1 MGLKSAKILFNKPS
15 SQRWDTSEKISA
27 LNNAWPTIF
36 PLIFLMFLDGLVWG
50 SICSMELRPSSNLHS
65 MTVVSVLTGVAVM
78 YMIHSSPFM
87 HMVISFIAGEFVSL
101 AVQWMLIDEP
111 RLRTLGFF
119 DPFFLTSAF
128 SQLLFIIALF
138 WQTKNNSMALKE
150 SIELRFT
157 NKDLYDQA
165 ESSRQQ
171 ALQANAAKSKFLAAA
186 SHDLRQPV
194 HAQGLFLEVLGQT
207 RVTPQQQEI
216 IDSLRSATRAT
227 RDMLDSLL
235 DFSRIE
241 AGVIHP
247 VKQNFPLQQLLH
259 AIENDL
265 APVAD
270 AKKLAYRSRDTRV
283 VAQSD
288 PALVDLILRNL
299 ASNAIRY
306 TDHGGVLVACRQRG
320 DKVLVEV
327 CDTGIGIAPENQQ
340 DIFREF
346 HQLGN
351 PERDRRKGLG
361 LGLAIV
367 QGLTHTLGH
376 RLTLFSKP
384 GRGSV
389 FRLELPLIN
398 NEQPFELE
406 PPVAMFTTPLKGYHA
421 LVIEDD
427 DIVLQAMVSLLRSW
441 GMTCDSAEGLKDAL
455 QLAGTRV
462 PDVLVCDFRLREYNN
477 GTEVIAAVRQA
488 LQLHI
493 PVQAICLKPVH
504 QSFFY
509 SLCANCLHLYST
521 AFGFNDSIAG
531 VDELV
536 VRPVAAER
544 RFAIGKRVSA
554 LALAFAVLVLAD
566 IFFAVGK
573 IVNTETVFQA
583 ILEFALEIIALVL
596 VSSELQNAATF
607 KFAAHK
613 VTGIGI
619 IGIVQNTAT
628 GVPLAHILAFA

>member
-1 MGLKSAKILFNKPS
+1 MQFFNLLKKPFAWLALAEPRVLNEQLTELFKNSNHTTVYIYLGMPVVSFTLLSPDKPVLMVS
-15 SQRWDTSEKISA
+15 WCFFIIASKTIDWWIVKQYKQKISA

-111 RLRTLGFF
+111 RLSTLGFF

-138 WQTKNNSMALKE
+138 WQKKNNSMALKE

-299 ASNAIRY
+299 VSNAIRY

-493 PVQAICLKPVH
+493 PALLITGDTSPDRLRAITGSGIPVLHKP
-504 QSFFY
+504 
-509 SLCANCLHLYST
+509 LAP
-521 AFGFNDSIAG
+521 
-531 VDELV
+531 DELY
-536 VRPVAAER
+536 AALSTLLHP
-544 RFAIGKRVSA
+544 A
-554 LALAFAVLVLAD
+554 
-566 IFFAVGK
+566 
-573 IVNTETVFQA
+573 
-583 ILEFALEIIALVL
+583 
-596 VSSELQNAATF
+596 
-607 KFAAHK
+607 
-613 VTGIGI
+613 
-619 IGIVQNTAT
+619 
-628 GVPLAHILAFA
+628 

>member
-1 MGLKSAKILFNKPS
+1 MQFFNLLKKPFAWLALAEPRVLNEQLTELFKNSNHTTVYIYLGMPVVSFTLLSPDKPVLMVS
-15 SQRWDTSEKISA
+15 WCFFIIASKTIDWWIVKQYKQKISA

-493 PVQAICLKPVH
+493 PALLITGDTSPDRLRAITGSGIPVLHKP
-504 QSFFY
+504 
-509 SLCANCLHLYST
+509 LAP
-521 AFGFNDSIAG
+521 
-531 VDELV
+531 DELY
-536 VRPVAAER
+536 AALSTLLHP
-544 RFAIGKRVSA
+544 A
-554 LALAFAVLVLAD
+554 
-566 IFFAVGK
+566 
-573 IVNTETVFQA
+573 
-583 ILEFALEIIALVL
+583 
-596 VSSELQNAATF
+596 
-607 KFAAHK
+607 
-613 VTGIGI
+613 
-619 IGIVQNTAT
+619 
-628 GVPLAHILAFA
+628 

>member
-1 MGLKSAKILFNKPS
+1 MQFFNLLKKPFAWLALAEPRVLNEQLTELFKNSNHTTVYIYLGMPVASFTLLSPDKPVLMVS
-15 SQRWDTSEKISA
+15 WCFFIIASKTIDWWIVKQYKQKISA

-150 SIELRFT
+150 SIELRFA

-165 ESSRQQ
+165 EVARKQ
-171 ALQANAAKSKFLAAA
+171 ALLANESKSKFLAAA

-299 ASNAIRY
+299 VSNAIRY

-493 PVQAICLKPVH
+493 PALLITGDTSPDRLRAITGSGIPVLHKP
-504 QSFFY
+504 
-509 SLCANCLHLYST
+509 LAP
-521 AFGFNDSIAG
+521 
-531 VDELV
+531 DELY
-536 VRPVAAER
+536 AALSTLLHP
-544 RFAIGKRVSA
+544 A
-554 LALAFAVLVLAD
+554 
-566 IFFAVGK
+566 
-573 IVNTETVFQA
+573 
-583 ILEFALEIIALVL
+583 
-596 VSSELQNAATF
+596 
-607 KFAAHK
+607 
-613 VTGIGI
+613 
-619 IGIVQNTAT
+619 
-628 GVPLAHILAFA
+628 